1 MARIVP
7 FRGVHYDERKIT
19 SLTDVVAPPYD
30 RVPDDVQAA
39 LYARH
44 PHNIVRVTKAK
55 AELGDDDRVNVYTR
69 AAKTLDD
76 WMREG
81 ALVRDRE
88 PGLYVYH
95 QEYTFG
101 GTRLTRKGFMALA
114 QLQPEKVHAHEKT
127 LKGPKEDRLRLMRAT
142 EANLE
147 HVFML
152 YSDGERRADHALADA
167 VAGVRPTMTAEDADR
182 NAHRVWRVT
191 DPHVIRAVQDA
202 LADKEL
208 YIADGHH
215 RFETSVNYMHECL
228 AAGWEPAAPESFDK
242 RLMTLFNVA
251 EPGMSIRPIHRLI
264 HGVSAYDAESFL
276 ARAEEQFIVARYPT
290 FDAMESATR
299 AGRDRHTFGFC
310 SRGVHATL
318 TLRDERIMDEL
329 ISSQWSRDYKRLDVS
344 ILHAAVLEP
353 LLSIDARALEEQTN
367 ITYSVTLEK
376 GRKGIE
382 SGTEQIFFVLNP
394 TVADDVIRVANHG
407 EKMPQKSTDFYP
419 KLLTGLVAMKMEIR
433 K

>member
-1 MARIVP
+1 MAEVFP
-7 FRGVHYDERKIT
+7 FRGVRYDERAVGN
-19 SLTDVVAPPYD
+19 LTDVVAPPYD
-30 RVPDDVQAA
+30 RVPDDVQAT

-44 PHNIVRVTKAK
+44 PYNIVRLTKGK
-55 AELGDDDRVNVYTR
+55 AEAGDDAATNVYTR
-69 AAKTLDD
+69 AAQTLRE
-76 WMREG
+76 WMEQG
-81 ALVRDRE
+81 ILIRDPE
-88 PGLYVYH
+88 PSLYVYH

-101 GTRLTRKGFMALA
+101 GEHLTRKGFMALA

-152 YSDGERRADHALADA
+152 YHDAERQAERVLGDA
-167 VAGVRPTMTAEDADR
+167 AAGARPTISAEDADR
-182 NAHRVWRVT
+182 NAHRVWRIS
-191 DPHVIRAVQDA
+191 DARVIRAVQGA

-215 RFETSVNYMHECL
+215 RFETSVNYMRECL
-228 AAGWEPAAPESFDK
+228 AAGRRPAAPESFDK

-264 HGVSAYDAESFL
+264 HGVPGFDSETFL
-276 ARAEEQFIVARYPT
+276 ARAEERFVVTHYPT
-290 FDAMESATR
+290 FDAMEVATR
-299 AGRDRHTFGFC
+299 AGSAHHTFGFHA
-310 SRGVHATL
+310 RGVHATL
-318 TLRDERIMDEL
+318 ALRDERAMDQL
-329 ISSQWSRDYKRLDVS
+329 IPPERSRDYKKLDVS
-344 ILHAAVLEP
+344 ILHAAILEP
-353 LLSIDARALEEQTN
+353 LLGIDARALEEQTS

-376 GRKGIE
+376 GRNGIE
-382 SGTEQIFFVLNP
+382 SGAEQIFFVLNP
-394 TVADDVIRVANHG
+394 TVADEVVAVANHG

-433 K
+433 